1 LSESANSFPEL
12 KPPARVLLGPGPSN
26 VNPRVLK
33 AMLTPLLGHLDPDF
47 IKVMEH
53 VKTLLR
59 FVFRTSN
66 EITFPISGTGSAGME
81 AALANLIEDGDE
93 IVVGVAGGFG
103 QRLAEMGERL
113 GAKVHKA
120 EAEWGRIIEPERIE
134 AALKAAHQPKLLA
147 LVHAET
153 STGVYQPVAG
163 IGAMAHRHG
172 AMFVMDA
179 VTSLG
184 CVPVETDKLEV
195 DVCYSCTQKGIGAP
209 PGLSPIT
216 FSTRAIE
223 SVRKRKTQ
231 CRSWYLDVALIEHYW
246 GPDRLYHHTAPI
258 TMNYALYE
266 ALRIVAEEGLEAR
279 WQRHALNASALQ
291 AGLAAIGLEQAAQEG
306 YRLPQVAA
314 VLVPKGIEE
323 AKVRAELL
331 HTYNVEIGAGLGPFK
346 GKVWRIGLMGESSRR
361 ENVILILNALEQI
374 LGSMGH
380 EVARGRALSAADRA
394 YAAG

>member
-1 LSESANSFPEL
+1 
-12 KPPARVLLGPGPSN
+12 
-26 VNPRVLK
+26 
-33 AMLTPLLGHLDPDF
+33 
-47 IKVMEH
+47 
-53 VKTLLR
+53 
-59 FVFRTSN
+59 
-66 EITFPISGTGSAGME
+66 
-81 AALANLIEDGDE
+81 
-93 IVVGVAGGFG
+93 
-103 QRLAEMGERL
+103 
-113 GAKVHKA
+113 VHKA